1 MRPRTLRAVV
11 LGQLAAVGEML
22 KRGCALRPRA
32 QSRFRKAHPR
42 RRDQRLS
49 LVVGPDRS
57 RAGVRPISTRNRT
70 DLGALT

>member
-22 KRGCALRPRA
+22 KRGCALQPRA

-42 RRDQRLS
+42 
-49 LVVGPDRS
+49 
-57 RAGVRPISTRNRT
+57 
-70 DLGALT
+70 